1 MLSGKKT
8 EISLRYITRKHSDH
22 VEKWITPVVN
32 VSELAEWTKLP
43 GMVKVPG
50 RQKNQNKGV
59 NCDAVT
65 KMGLRIAKG

>member
-8 EISLRYITRKHSDH
+8 EISLRYITSDH

>member
-1 MLSGKKT
+1 M
-8 EISLRYITRKHSDH
+8 
-22 VEKWITPVVN
+22 VTPVVN